1 MIPVFVMGLTTRDKH
16 TGVSTLDIRAVRTG
30 MAAGLFAALIFEIV
44 PTLYNIFGGG
54 VLPAVLITVAGTL
67 IPHFL
72 LKRKNI

>member
-1 MIPVFVMGLTTRDKH
+1 MKG
-16 TGVSTLDIRAVRTG
+16 TLKLRTASLAAAAV